1 MKVNEAKERIEVALG
16 AAETALSGLG
26 ANITSELEVTGN
38 ELDGGEVDVLM
49 LLGSLAISADGL
61 TENDTYYDSI
71 DVKVTDDEVNDAL
84 LENAISAFTER
95 VVNIKMKLS
104 ASKNVAETI
113 KAMGQAVDREL
124 EMKYREE
131 MEREHKAVKRDLKIA
146 IFATAALLLVGLA
159 FVIISSLLK

>member
-1 MKVNEAKERIEVALG
+1 MKVNEAKERIEVALR

-26 ANITSELEVTGN
+26 ANISSELEVTGN

-95 VVNIKMKLS
+95 VVNIKMKL
-104 ASKNVAETI
+104 AAAENVAEAI

-124 EMKYREE
+124 ETKYREE